1 MFKVVL
7 DREGR
12 VKIPREILDELSL
25 RPGQVLVLEI
35 SHKGLLLKP
44 SVGVEEFILELRGC
58 VKSSRV
64 KPAKLKH
71 IWRM

>member
-7 DREGR
+7 DREGG

>member
-1 MFKVVL
+1 MFKVIL
-7 DREGR
+7 DKEGR